1 MHWTCGINIYLWWYC
16 PSASCCTTVVQFFAI
31 IFANYTMN
39 TQCAAGSTGW
49 PNGAVSYT
57 WENVNMQSRAAPF
70 RREPEWETTGYVSV
84 SCFYVFL
91 SIARPDQW
99 YFQVLTASIHSAL
112 ITPSLLVSVK
122 WCFLSLST
130 ECKSEAW
137 ASGTPHVGRWW
148 VG

>member
-1 MHWTCGINIYLWWYC
+1 MWNKYLSLMVLPQCKLVY
-16 PSASCCTTVVQFFAI
+16 PRGTFFCTFFLTLI
-31 IFANYTMN
+31 NYTMN
-39 TQCAAGSTGW
+39 TQWAAGSTGW

-57 WENVNMQSRAAPF
+57 WENVNMPSRAAPF

-99 YFQVLTASIHSAL
+99 YFQVLTASIHPAL
-112 ITPSLLVSVK
+112 ITPSLLTSVK
-122 WCFLSLST
+122 WCLLSLST

-137 ASGTPHVGRWW
+137 ASGTPLVRRWW